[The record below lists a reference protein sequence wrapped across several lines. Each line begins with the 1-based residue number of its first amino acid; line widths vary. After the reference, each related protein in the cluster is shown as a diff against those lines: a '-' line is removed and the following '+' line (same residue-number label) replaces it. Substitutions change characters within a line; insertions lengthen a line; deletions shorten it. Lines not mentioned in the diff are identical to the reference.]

1 MAGATDVLGP
11 DGINQI
17 WLDATRKV
25 GDPGYVKH
33 PQITWYDGHPVMG
46 KGFAAAR
53 GWSPKKTGCYVAVSR
68 EEAMGASV
76 RSLS

>member
-46 KGFAAAR
+46 
-53 GWSPKKTGCYVAVSR
+53 
-68 EEAMGASV
+68 
-76 RSLS
+76 